1 MSEEGVIAELDL
13 KDARTRYHHAMAPE
27 DYERLPFYSALLKE
41 LEDDPL
47 ALELLASVRSSQRNP
62 MLVLAALQLASLRGH
77 IVLAPI
83 YDDARRGELR
93 RPKSAAHRVM
103 VALHDEPHL
112 VRDEL
117 WRSTQTNEPGR
128 SAVLQAV
135 VTDVVRGDETMNVL
149 EVGASAGIN
158 LRFDQFPVR
167 TRDDENPL
175 TLVCDD
181 RSEIDRS
188 RVLPQVNQ
196 RVGIDLNPLSLANEE
211 DRLWL
216 KACLWAEERRRHERF
231 DAIVAA
237 YEHWPSATIL
247 RGSVRDRLDD
257 ALARC
262 ETGDTTIIVNT
273 WTAAYFTQDDRVW
286 YFDEVVRRSR
296 HNNVA
301 WISIESPMVTWPGVD
316 AAKDE
321 IHRAASLIVVTHPG
335 RAPVR
340 WGWCHAHGRWL
351 ERITTA

>member
-1 MSEEGVIAELDL
+1 
-13 KDARTRYHHAMAPE
+13 MAPE
-27 DYERLPFYSALLKE
+27 DYDRLPFYSALLKE
-41 LEDDPL
+41 LEDDHL
-47 ALELLASVRSSQRNP
+47 ALELLASVRESQRNP
-62 MLVLAALQLASLRGH
+62 MLVLAALQLAALRGH
-77 IVLAPI
+77 VVLAPI

-93 RPKSAAHRVM
+93 RPKSAAHRV
-103 VALHDEPHL
+103 VTALRDEPDL
-112 VRDEL
+112 VRGEL

-135 VTDVVRGDETMNVL
+135 VADLVRGDESVNVL

-167 TRDDENPL
+167 DHDDANPL

-188 RVLPQVNQ
+188 QALPQVNE
-196 RVGIDLNPLSLANEE
+196 RVGIDLNPLSLANED

-247 RGSVRDRLDD
+247 RGSVRERLND
-257 ALARC
+257 AIARC
-262 ETGDTTIIVNT
+262 ATGDTTIIVNT
-273 WTAAYFTQDDRVW
+273 WTVAYFSKDEREW

-296 HNNVA
+296 HDNVA
-301 WISIESPMVTWPGVD
+301 SISIESPMVTWPGVD
-316 AAKDE
+316 ATKDDL
-321 IHRAASLIVVTHPG
+321 HRAASQIVVTRSG
-335 RAPVR
+335 TSPVR

-351 ERITTA
+351 ERITAA